1 MWERGDHLMSTC
13 AWHSIVDSKAA
24 ADEDQYMTGATV
36 AWWHILRIQYMRA
49 RFVEFQAGAGCAVHY
64 D

>member
-1 MWERGDHLMSTC
+1 MSTC